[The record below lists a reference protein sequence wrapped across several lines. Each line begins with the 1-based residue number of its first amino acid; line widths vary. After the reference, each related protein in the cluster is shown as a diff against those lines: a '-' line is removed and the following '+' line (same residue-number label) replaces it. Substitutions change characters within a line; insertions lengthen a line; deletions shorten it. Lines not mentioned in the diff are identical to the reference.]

1 MSNTPG
7 VLNEAVAEHSVAL
20 MLAAA
25 RRIAESDKL
34 SAPENI
40 KAKTP
45 MLLLGSGFFGKTVG
59 VIGFVMDRDEDLT
72 T

>member
-25 RRIAESDKL
+25 RRIAESDKF
-34 SAPENI
+34 ARAG
-40 KAKTP
+40 KYKGWAP

-59 VIGFVMDRDEDLT
+59 VIGLGRIGT
-72 T
+72 KTAT